1 MSPGRV
7 LIGTSG
13 WHYRHWQG
21 SFYPSGIKPTEQL
34 RFYAEHFDTV
44 EVNGTFYRL
53 IAKEVLQRWRE
64 STPEGF
70 VFACKASRF
79 LTHSKRL
86 KDTDLGLRRF
96 FEPLE
101 ALGDKLGPILF
112 QLPGNFRPD
121 LERLASFLDALP
133 GGGRYAFEF
142 RNPAWFE
149 RDVFDLLA
157 ARGVALCL
165 YDFEG
170 RQAPSEITANFVYV
184 RLHGPTGRYQGS
196 YDDAT
201 LATWA
206 ERISRWR
213 ARGLD
218 VYCYFDNDEKAYA
231 PGDASRLQRI
241 LRASAT

>member
-21 SFYPSGIKPTEQL
+21 SFYPSGIKPAEQL

-121 LERLASFLDALP
+121 FERLASFLDALP
-133 GGGRYAFEF
+133 GGGRYAFE
-142 RNPAWFE
+142 
-149 RDVFDLLA
+149 
-157 ARGVALCL
+157 
-165 YDFEG
+165 
-170 RQAPSEITANFVYV
+170 
-184 RLHGPTGRYQGS
+184 
-196 YDDAT
+196 
-201 LATWA
+201 
-206 ERISRWR
+206 
-213 ARGLD
+213 
-218 VYCYFDNDEKAYA
+218 
-231 PGDASRLQRI
+231 
-241 LRASAT
+241 

>member
-1 MSPGRV
+1 MISGQV

-13 WHYRHWQG
+13 WHYRHWNG
-21 SFYPSGIKPTEQL
+21 GFYPSGLRQADQL
-34 RFYAEHFDTV
+34 RYYTERFASV

-53 IAKEVLQRWRE
+53 ITKEALQRWRE

-70 VFACKASRF
+70 VFACKGSRF

-86 KDTDLGLRRF
+86 KDTGRGLERF

-101 ALGDKLGPILF
+101 ALGEKLGPVLF

-121 LERLASFLDALP
+121 FERLAGFLEALP
-133 GGGRYAFEF
+133 RDGRYTFEF
-142 RNPAWFE
+142 RNPAWFD
-149 RDVFDLLA
+149 RDLFDLLA

-170 RQAPSEITANFVYV
+170 REAPLEVTAGFVYV

-196 YDDAT
+196 YEDRA
-201 LATWA
+201 LETWA
-206 ERISRWR
+206 GRIADWR
-213 ARGLD
+213 ASGRD

-231 PGDASRLQRI
+231 PGDALRLKT
-241 LRASAT
+241 LLGS

>member
-1 MSPGRV
+1 MNPWRV

-13 WHYRHWQG
+13 WHYRHWKG
-21 SFYPSGIKPTEQL
+21 GFYPSGLRQADQL
-34 RFYAEHFDTV
+34 RYYAERFASV

-70 VFACKASRF
+70 VFACKGSRF

-121 LERLASFLDALP
+121 LERLTGFLDALP
-133 GGGRYAFEF
+133 KGNRYTFEF

-149 RDVFDLLA
+149 HEVFDVLST
-157 ARGVALCL
+157 RGVALCL

-170 RQAPSEITANFVYV
+170 REAPLEVTASFVYV

-196 YDDAT
+196 YDDGT
-201 LATWA
+201 LETWA
-206 ERISRWR
+206 ERIADWR
-213 ARGLD
+213 AGGCD

-231 PGDASRLQRI
+231 PGDALRLKAM
-241 LRASAT
+241 LAS

>member
-1 MSPGRV
+1 MSRARV
-7 LIGTSG
+7 LVGTSG

-21 SFYPSGIKPTEQL
+21 GFYPGGLRQADQL
-34 RFYAEHFDTV
+34 RFYAEKFDTV

-53 IAKEVLQRWRE
+53 IAKEALGRWRE
-64 STPEGF
+64 TTPARF

-86 KDTDLGLRRF
+86 KDTGLGLRRF
-96 FEPLE
+96 LEPLE

-121 LERLASFLDALP
+121 LERLAAFLDALP
-133 GGGRYAFEF
+133 EGGRYAFEL

-149 RDVFDLLA
+149 RGLFDLLA
-157 ARGVALCL
+157 ARKAALCL

-170 RQAPSEITANFVYV
+170 REAPLEVTAGFVYI

-196 YDDAT
+196 YDDAA

-206 ERISRWR
+206 KRIERWR
-213 ARGLD
+213 AKGRD

-231 PGDASRLQRI
+231 PGDALRLKAV
-241 LRASAT
+241 LAS

>member
-1 MSPGRV
+1 MSRGRV

-21 SFYPSGIKPTEQL
+21 GFYPSGLRQADQL
-34 RFYAEHFDTV
+34 RFYAERFSSV

-53 IAKEVLQRWRE
+53 IAKEALRRWRE

-86 KDTDLGLRRF
+86 KDTGLGLRRF

-101 ALGDKLGPILF
+101 VLGEKLGPILF

-121 LERLASFLDALP
+121 LDRLATFLEALP
-133 GGGRYAFEF
+133 KGHRYAFEL

-149 RDVFDLLA
+149 RDLFDLLG
-157 ARGVALCL
+157 AREVALCL

-170 RQAPSEITANFVYV
+170 RQAPLEITAGFVYV
-184 RLHGPTGRYQGS
+184 RLHGPSGRYRGS
-196 YDDAT
+196 YDDAA
-201 LATWA
+201 LETWA
-206 ERISRWR
+206 KRIERWR
-213 ARGLD
+213 AKSRD

-231 PGDASRLQRI
+231 PGDAFRLKSM
-241 LRASAT
+241 LAC

>member
-1 MSPGRV
+1 MSRGRV
-7 LIGTSG
+7 FIGTSG
-13 WHYRHWQG
+13 WHYRHWG
-21 SFYPSGIKPTEQL
+21 GIFYPEGLKPADRL
-34 RFYAEHFDTV
+34 RFYAGRFDSV

-53 IAKEVLQRWRE
+53 IAKEVLRRWRE
-64 STPEGF
+64 STPAGF

-86 KDTDLGLRRF
+86 KDTGLGLRRF

-101 ALGDKLGPILF
+101 SLGDRLGPILF

-121 LERLASFLDALP
+121 LDRLATFLEALP
-133 GGGRYAFEF
+133 KGRRYAFEF

-149 RDVFDLLA
+149 RALLDLLG
-157 ARGVALCL
+157 ARHVALCL
-165 YDFEG
+165 YDYEG
-170 RQAPSEITANFVYV
+170 RQAPLEITAGFVYI

-196 YDDAT
+196 YDDAI

-206 ERISRWR
+206 ERISFWR

-231 PGDASRLQRI
+231 PGDAARMRDM
-241 LRASAT
+241 LRC

>member
-21 SFYPSGIKPTEQL
+21 SFYPSGLRQADQL
-34 RFYAEHFDTV
+34 SFYAERFPSV

-53 IAKEVLQRWRE
+53 IAPEALTRWRE

-79 LTHSKRL
+79 LTHTKRL
-86 KDTDLGLRRF
+86 KDTGLGLRRF
-96 FEPLE
+96 LEPLE

-121 LERLASFLDALP
+121 LDRLAEFLDALP
-133 GGGRYAFEF
+133 KRYRYTFEL

-149 RDVFDLLA
+149 RDLFDLLA
-157 ARGVALCL
+157 ARKVALCL

-170 RQAPSEITANFVYV
+170 RQAPLEITAGFVYI
-184 RLHGPTGRYQGS
+184 RLHGPTGRYRGS
-196 YDDAT
+196 YDDAA
-201 LATWA
+201 LGTWA
-206 ERISRWR
+206 ERIEGWR
-213 ARGLD
+213 AKGRD
-218 VYCYFDNDEKAYA
+218 VHRYFDNDEKAYA
-231 PGDASRLQRI
+231 PGDASRIQEM
-241 LRASAT
+241 LRP